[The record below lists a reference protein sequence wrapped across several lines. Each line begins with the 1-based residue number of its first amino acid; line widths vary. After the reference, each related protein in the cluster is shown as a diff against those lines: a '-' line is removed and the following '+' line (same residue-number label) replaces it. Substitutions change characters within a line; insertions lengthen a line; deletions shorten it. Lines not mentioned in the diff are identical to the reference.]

1 MQQNLTSKNEYTKSK
16 NLLYLLIHIQAKVQ
30 QLRTFVGAMVLIVLC
45 VFNRQQVQE
54 ETYNNYMKE

>member
-1 MQQNLTSKNEYTKSK
+1 MQQNLTSKNEHTKSK

-30 QLRTFVGAMVLIVLC
+30 QLRSFVGAMVLIVLC